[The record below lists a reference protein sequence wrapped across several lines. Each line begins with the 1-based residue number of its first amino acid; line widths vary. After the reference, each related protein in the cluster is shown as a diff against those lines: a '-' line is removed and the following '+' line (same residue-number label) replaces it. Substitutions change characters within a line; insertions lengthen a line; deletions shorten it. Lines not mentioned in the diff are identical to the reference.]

1 MVFLLLSGIEPTVL
15 KKTWQLGSFSNGLLL
30 DTNNY
35 TLKHNRKIYHHK
47 KSERWSKVIFGAM
60 P

>member
-1 MVFLLLSGIEPTVL
+1 LLLSGIEPTVL

-60 P
+60 S